1 VKTINL
7 TRGYVTIVDDEDY
20 EYLSLKKWHSKPF
33 GNGLAYACGKVWI
46 PAEHKSKNVKM
57 HRVILGITDPAIIVD
72 HINRDGL
79 DNRRVNLR
87 VCSRTQN
94 QANRVVSWGTSRYKG
109 VAFDKKNEN
118 WEAYIGHQ
126 GKKIHLGKFDNEI
139 DAARRYNEEALK
151 LFGEFSMVNDV

>member
-1 VKTINL
+1 VKKINL
-7 TRGYVTIVDDEDY
+7 TQGYYTIVDDEDY
-20 EYLSLKKWHSKPF
+20 EYLSLKKWHVKLS
-33 GNGLAYACGKVWI
+33 GGAYACGKLWL
-46 PAEHKSKNVKM
+46 PEERKSKNIKM
-57 HRVILGITDPAIIVD
+57 HRVILGITDPSVIVD

-87 VCSRTQN
+87 ICSRTQN
-94 QANRVVSWGTSRYKG
+94 QANRVVSYGTSRYKG

-118 WEAYIGHQ
+118 WESYIGYQ